1 MTLPCAFD
9 LTGQVAVVT
18 GANGVLI
25 SEMARSLAAHGCRV
39 ALFSRNAEK
48 LSGLERAIREAGGE
62 AIAIAGD
69 VTGADSLRQAAET
82 VVGTF
87 GRIDLLV
94 NGAGG
99 NHPDATALPERKTFF
114 DLSVEGLKFVTDL
127 NLIGTVLPC
136 QVFGA
141 VMAEQKSGSI
151 INISSL
157 SGFKPLT
164 RVMGYSAAKA
174 AINNF
179 TEWLSVY
186 MATAVSPAIRVNA
199 IAPGFFLTEQ
209 NRFLLTREEGGLTER
224 GETILSQTPQGRFGE
239 PEDLLST
246 LIWLASPGA
255 KFITGVVVPVDGGF
269 SAFGGV

>member
-1 MTLPCAFD
+1 MSATSFE

-25 SEMARSLAAHGCRV
+25 SAMAKELAARGAKV
-39 ALFSRNAEK
+39 ALLSRNAQK
-48 LSGLERAIREAGGE
+48 LEALTASIVDAGGS
-62 AIAIAGD
+62 ALAIAGD
-69 VTGADSLRQAAET
+69 VTSEESLRRAAGE
-82 VVGTF
+82 VMNTF
-87 GRIDLLV
+87 GRVDLLV

-99 NHPDATALPERKTFF
+99 NHPDATAMPGKKTFF
-114 DLSVEGLKFVTDL
+114 ELPAEAMRFVTDL

-136 QVFGA
+136 QIFGEI
-141 VMAEQKSGSI
+141 MKQQKSGNI
-151 INISSL
+151 INVSSM

-186 MATAVSPAIRVNA
+186 MATEVDPAIRVNA

-209 NRFLLTREEGGLTER
+209 NRFLLTKEGSGDLTAR
-224 GETILSQTPQGRFGE
+224 GRTIIDHTPQGRFGE

-246 LIWLASPGA
+246 LVWLASPGA
-255 KFITGVVVPVDGGF
+255 SFITGIVVPVDGGF
-269 SAFGGV
+269 QAFGGV